1 MIKTSKLLDF
11 FKKKKAEKIIIRCDI
26 DFITIN
32 ETLLVFPTN
41 YTTLVH
47 ILGKPDRE
55 IKKTNYYMFWDVHG
69 IYCSYTNSQYILS
82 INAYQ
87 YTNNNIKN
95 NSIYATKKLFSGE
108 LYLNEER
115 ITYSEFGKISLGK
128 VAIHRLGKETDFR
141 LGFNV
146 GINKIYAKK

>member
-1 MIKTSKLLDF
+1 
-11 FKKKKAEKIIIRCDI
+11 
-26 DFITIN
+26 
-32 ETLLVFPTN
+32 
-41 YTTLVH
+41 
-47 ILGKPDRE
+47 
-55 IKKTNYYMFWDVHG
+55 
-69 IYCSYTNSQYILS
+69 NSQYILS

-108 LYLNEER
+108 LYLNDER